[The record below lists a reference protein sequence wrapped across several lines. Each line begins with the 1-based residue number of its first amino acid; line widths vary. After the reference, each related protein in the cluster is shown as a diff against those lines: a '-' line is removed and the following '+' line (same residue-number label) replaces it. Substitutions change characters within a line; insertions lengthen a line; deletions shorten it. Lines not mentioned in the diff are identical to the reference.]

1 MNCKVSLVGTG
12 LDRVEGLA
20 LSRLSIK
27 ALMESANFDFNAN
40 QEIPVLGCFWQY
52 DFLFGGLSEYASP

>member
-1 MNCKVSLVGTG
+1 MLQTRSLNMNCKVSLVGAG

-20 LSRLSIK
+20 LSIK

-40 QEIPVLGCFWQY
+40 QEIPALQQLALHCEEV
-52 DFLFGGLSEYASP
+52 PR